1 MSKLSTRKDTDL
13 AHESKKIQST
23 YPFAH
28 HKDKTN
34 PISTRVRTNIRSIDD
49 FDSKTKLKDP
59 TPDEIL
65 VAKQNANPYQ
75 LNRNVRKITKKTF
88 TANDLV

>member
-1 MSKLSTRKDTDL
+1 MKIGFYGDSYCDL
-13 AHESKKIQST
+13 QFFHNSYYLENPLA
-23 YPFAH
+23 YPREL
-28 HKDKTN
+28 KTW
-34 PISTRVRTNIRSIDD
+34 PARIIDD